1 MDSSFSQ
8 KDQFWFLRVC
18 LHVLIQLY
26 QLWRQP
32 WYCYRWLKRG
42 LALTRRCHEAMNRGA
57 GHRKSSYAPSL
68 GHLVLLCFVTCSF
81 LLYSVETEEIG
92 ILRDPF
98 RSNFVLSVY
107 EDTISCVVV
116 APAVVLAIIP
126 QFMQKAVNWTFVAT
140 DASVVPCANV
150 TYMCFAFLL
159 ILLIHYNS
167 TPYTRTHVRLCAHH
181 DTNKL
186 SDQLHGAQSDLRS

>member
-1 MDSSFSQ
+1 
-8 KDQFWFLRVC
+8 
-18 LHVLIQLY
+18 
-26 QLWRQP
+26 
-32 WYCYRWLKRG
+32 
-42 LALTRRCHEAMNRGA
+42 MNRGA

-126 QFMQKAVNWTFVAT
+126 QFMQKAVN
-140 DASVVPCANV
+140 
-150 TYMCFAFLL
+150 
-159 ILLIHYNS
+159 
-167 TPYTRTHVRLCAHH
+167 
-181 DTNKL
+181 
-186 SDQLHGAQSDLRS
+186 